1 MRPAVALP
9 DSGFRSN
16 QEKPLREPSA
26 ARAAALHNVGTRGKA
41 YDIISGA
48 TLAVQPLGIDPSPY
62 SHDRR
67 AHPSNISMPHRGGT
81 APTLIGPIPDAHMP
95 SWQPPSPQKSPSKQ
109 YMR

>member
-1 MRPAVALP
+1 MRPSGHVIEN
-9 DSGFRSN
+9 GFRSN
-16 QEKPLREPSA
+16 QEKPLRGASTE
-26 ARAAALHNVGTRGKA
+26 RAAALHNVNTRGKP
-41 YDIISGA
+41 YDIITGV
-48 TLAVQPLGIDPSPY
+48 TLPIQPLGTDPSAY
-62 SHDRR
+62 AHDRR